1 MCSESESLLQSA
13 DLGFGGV
20 VTSACVDLTSRGSV
34 KRRQKKRDFSKR
46 RSASVRKRLIFQLK
60 LGHVE

>member
-20 VTSACVDLTSRGSV
+20 VTSVCVDLTSRGSV
-34 KRRQKKRDFSKR
+34 KRRQKDFSKR
-46 RSASVRKRLIFQLK
+46 RSVSVRKRLIFQLK

>member
-20 VTSACVDLTSRGSV
+20 VTSACVDLTSCGSV
-34 KRRQKKRDFSKR
+34 KRRQKKREEISLSGVPCQCGRD
-46 RSASVRKRLIFQLK
+46 
-60 LGHVE
+60 